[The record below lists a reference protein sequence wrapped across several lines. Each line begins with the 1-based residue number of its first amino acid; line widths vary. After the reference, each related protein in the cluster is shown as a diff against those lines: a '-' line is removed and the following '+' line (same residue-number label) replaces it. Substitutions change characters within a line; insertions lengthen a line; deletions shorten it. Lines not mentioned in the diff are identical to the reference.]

1 MSLVLQSS
9 PARNPGKNLAKNP
22 GKSPKPTLSI
32 RTRLLALALIAVV
45 PLMVDRARRIETDR
59 AERIAALSEDAR
71 ALARQGA
78 ESQRELIIAV
88 KSVVQVVARAY
99 ASLAS
104 SSETCSRFLADATSD
119 APWIAG
125 LSIIGGN
132 GRVICSTAP
141 KTVGLDVTDRPYFL
155 KAMQEKSLIVSAE
168 AVGRARGAVG
178 MIAAVPT
185 RAEDGSVT
193 GVITAGFELQWIDR
207 VADEVAR
214 RRGAMM
220 LIVDQTGTVLAA
232 EPNDANWLRKK
243 LDAPDLLREV
253 SAREDG
259 LAAAL
264 GPDGVR
270 RSFGFIRLPN
280 TSAFLAVGLDEAE
293 MLRRV
298 DREMRLAYLQF
309 ALIGAF
315 VLFGVWFGGEHTIVR
330 PLRALARMAV
340 HVGHGNL
347 SVRASH
353 RRWAAEFAPLTS
365 ALDAMAQRLTA
376 REEELKVAN
385 AHLDQ
390 LARLDSLSGLTNR
403 RGFDAKLD
411 AEWSLSA
418 ESGEPLALVMI
429 DVDHFK
435 AFNDR
440 YGHVAGDM
448 CLRTVA
454 EALPGAVRDA
464 AVVARY
470 GGEEFALL
478 FAATTLDR
486 ALDIAERLRG
496 TVESLGLTHQA
507 SPLGHVTASVGVAAL
522 RAKPGESSEVL
533 IEAAD
538 AALYGAKRRGRNTV
552 VGHSP
557 IAQLAQIA

>member
-1 MSLVLQSS
+1 MS
-9 PARNPGKNLAKNP
+9 PAVPPTPGKNS
-22 GKSPKPTLSI
+22 GQSPKPTLSI
-32 RTRLLALALIAVV
+32 RARLLVLALIAVG

-104 SSETCSRFLADATSD
+104 SAETCTRFLAGATAD

-125 LSIIGGN
+125 LSIIGDN
-132 GRVICSTAP
+132 GRVACSTAP
-141 KTVGLDVTDRPYFL
+141 KTVGLDVTDRPYFQQAL
-155 KAMQEKSLIVSAE
+155 QAKSFIVSAE
-168 AVGRARGAVG
+168 AVGRARGTVG
-178 MIAAVPT
+178 MIAAVPV
-185 RAEDGSVT
+185 RGEDGSVT

-207 VADEVAR
+207 IADEVAR

-220 LIVDQTGTVLAA
+220 LIVDQSGIVLAA
-232 EPNDANWLRKK
+232 EPGEDNWLRKK
-243 LDAPDLLREV
+243 LDAPDLLHEMN
-253 SAREDG
+253 AREDG
-259 LAAAL
+259 LAAVL

-270 RSFGFIRLPN
+270 RSFGFIRLPSS
-280 TSAFLAVGLDEAE
+280 SAFLAIGLDEAE

-315 VLFGVWFGGEHTIVR
+315 VLLGVWFGGEHTIVR
-330 PLRALARMAV
+330 PLRALARMAA

-347 SVRASH
+347 AARTTH
-353 RRWAAEFAPLTS
+353 RPWAAEFAPLAN
-365 ALDAMAQRLTA
+365 ALDAMAQQLTA
-376 REEELKVAN
+376 REEELEVAT

-390 LARLDSLSGLTNR
+390 LTRLDSLSGLTNR
-403 RGFDAKLD
+403 RGFDARLD
-411 AEWSLSA
+411 AAWELSA
-418 ESGEPLALVMI
+418 QSGAPLALVMI

-454 EALPGAVRDA
+454 EAIAGAAGDA
-464 AVVARY
+464 TVVARY

-478 FAATTLDR
+478 FGRTTLDR
-486 ALDIAERLRG
+486 ALDIAERLRA
-496 TVESLGLTHQA
+496 TIESLGLTHQA

-522 RAKPGESSEVL
+522 AAAPGESSAML

-552 VGHSP
+552 VGHSAVTP
-557 IAQLAQIA
+557 LAQIA

>member
-1 MSLVLQSS
+1 L
-9 PARNPGKNLAKNP
+9 G
-22 GKSPKPTLSI
+22 PKATLSI
-32 RTRLLALALIAVV
+32 RARLLVLALIAVV

-99 ASLAS
+99 VTLAS
-104 SSETCSRFLADATSD
+104 SSESCGRFLGDATAD

-125 LSIIGGN
+125 LSIIGAN
-132 GRVICSTAP
+132 GRVVCSTAA
-141 KTVGLDVTDRPYFL
+141 KSVGLDVTDRPYFQNAL
-155 KAMQEKSLIVSAE
+155 REKTFIVSPE
-168 AVGRARGAVG
+168 AVGRSRGAVG

-185 RAEDGSVT
+185 LNQDGSAS
-193 GVITAGFELQWIDR
+193 GVITAGFELQWIER
-207 VADEVAR
+207 ISAEVAR
-214 RRGAMM
+214 RPGAIM
-220 LIVDQTGTVLAA
+220 LITDQSGTVLAA
-232 EPNDANWLRKK
+232 DPGETGWLRKK
-243 LDAPDLLREV
+243 LDAPDLLREM
-253 SAREDG
+253 SARDDG
-259 LAAAL
+259 IAAVM
-264 GPDGVR
+264 GPDGMR

-280 TSAFLAVGLDEAE
+280 TNAFLTIGLDEAE

-298 DREMRLAYLQF
+298 DREMRIAYFQF
-309 ALIGAF
+309 ALIGTF
-315 VLFGVWFGGEHTIVR
+315 VLFGVWFGGEQTIVR
-330 PLRALARMAV
+330 PLRSLARMAV

-347 SVRASH
+347 SIRATH
-353 RRWAAEFAPLTS
+353 RRWATEFAPLAN
-365 ALDAMAQRLTA
+365 ALDAMALRLTE
-376 REEELKVAN
+376 REEELKIAN
-385 AHLDQ
+385 AHLDR

-411 AEWSLSA
+411 EEWTSSA
-418 ESGEPLALVMI
+418 RNGEPLALIMI

-454 EALPGAVRDA
+454 EALADAVRDA

-478 FAATTLDR
+478 FARTGLDR
-486 ALDIAERLRG
+486 ALDIAERLRA
-496 TVESLGLTHQA
+496 TVEQLNLTHQA
-507 SPLGHVTASVGVAAL
+507 APLGRVTASVGVASL
-522 RAKPGESSEVL
+522 RARASDSTEVL

-552 VGHSP
+552 VGHG
-557 IAQLAQIA
+557 AVARLAQSA

>member
-1 MSLVLQSS
+1 MSTAVPS
-9 PARNPGKNLAKNP
+9 PAPAKIA
-22 GKSPKPTLSI
+22 KPTLSI
-32 RTRLLALALIAVV
+32 RARLLVLALIAVV
-45 PLMVDRARRIETDR
+45 PLMVDRARRIEADR
-59 AERIAALSEDAR
+59 AERITALSEDAR

-88 KSVVQVVARAY
+88 KAVMQVVARTY
-99 ASLAS
+99 TTLAG
-104 SSETCSRFLADATSD
+104 SSETCSRFLSDATSD

-125 LSIIGGN
+125 LSIIGTN
-132 GRVICSTAP
+132 GRVICSTAA
-141 KTVGLDVTDRPYFL
+141 KTVGLDVTDRPYFQSAL
-155 KAMQEKSLIVSAE
+155 REKTFIVSAD
-168 AVGRARGAVG
+168 AVGRSRGAIG

-185 RAEDGSVT
+185 LGADGSAG

-207 VADEVAR
+207 IGAQVAR
-214 RRGAMM
+214 RPGAMM
-220 LIVDQTGTVLAA
+220 LIVDPAGTVLAA
-232 EPNDANWLRKK
+232 EPGEANWLRKK
-243 LDAPDLLREV
+243 LDAPDLLR
-253 SAREDG
+253 ALAAHDDG

-280 TSAFLAVGLDEAE
+280 TNAFLAVGLDEAE

-298 DREMRLAYLQF
+298 DREMRLAYFQF
-309 ALIGAF
+309 ALIGTF

-347 SVRASH
+347 SVRTAH
-353 RRWAAEFAPLTS
+353 RRWAAEFAPLAS
-365 ALDAMAQRLTA
+365 ALDAMAQRLTE
-376 REEELKVAN
+376 REEELRVAN
-385 AHLDQ
+385 QHLDQ
-390 LARLDSLSGLTNR
+390 LTRLDSLSGLTNR

-411 AEWSLSA
+411 AEWTASQ
-418 ESGEPLALVMI
+418 SGNEPLALMMV

-454 EALPGAVRDA
+454 DALTSAVREA
-464 AVVARY
+464 TLVARY

-478 FAATTLDR
+478 FAATPLDR
-486 ALDIAERLRG
+486 ALDIAERLRA
-496 TVESLGLTHQA
+496 TVEELGLTHQA
-507 SPLGHVTASVGVAAL
+507 APLGRVTVSVGVAAF
-522 RAKPGESSEVL
+522 RARADESYAVL

-552 VGHSP
+552 VGHS
-557 IAQLAQIA
+557 AVTQLAQIA

>member
-1 MSLVLQSS
+1 MSTVV
-9 PARNPGKNLAKNP
+9 PPP
-22 GKSPKPTLSI
+22 PHKSPKPTLSI
-32 RTRLLALALIAVV
+32 RARLLVLALVAVV

-104 SSETCSRFLADATSD
+104 SAETCSRFLADATSD

-125 LSIIGGN
+125 LSIVGGN

-141 KTVGLDVTDRPYFL
+141 KTVGLDVTDRPYFQQAL
-155 KAMQEKSLIVSAE
+155 REKSFIVSAE
-168 AVGRARGAVG
+168 AVGRAHGAVG

-185 RAEDGSVT
+185 RGADGSIS

-207 VADEVAR
+207 IADEVAR
-214 RRGAMM
+214 RRGALM
-220 LIVDQTGTVLAA
+220 LIVDRAGTVLAA
-232 EPNDANWLRKK
+232 EPGDANWLRRK
-243 LDAPDLLREV
+243 LDAPDLLHEM
-253 SAREDG
+253 SARDDG
-259 LAAAL
+259 LAAVL
-264 GPDGVR
+264 GPDGIR

-280 TSAFLAVGLDEAE
+280 SNAFLAVGLDEFD

-309 ALIGAF
+309 ALIGTF
-315 VLFGVWFGGEHTIVR
+315 VLFGVWFGGEHMIVR
-330 PLRALARMAV
+330 PLRALARMAL

-347 SVRASH
+347 AVRTTH

-376 REEELKVAN
+376 REDELRIAN

-390 LARLDSLSGLTNR
+390 LTRLDSLSGLTNR

-411 AEWSLSA
+411 EEWAASA
-418 ESGEPLALVMI
+418 RHGQPLALVMI

-454 EALPGAVRDA
+454 EALAAAARDA

-478 FAATTLDR
+478 FGRTPLTR
-486 ALDIAERLRG
+486 ALEIAERLRA
-496 TVESLGLTHQA
+496 TVEELALTHQA
-507 SPLGHVTASVGVAAL
+507 APLGHVTASIGVAAL
-522 RAKPGESSEVL
+522 PAATGESAEVL
-533 IEAAD
+533 VEAAD

-552 VGHSP
+552 VGHSA
-557 IAQLAQIA
+557 IAPLAQIA